1 MLCACATGIGSR
13 AGALLARRLG
23 VTCVQRSCQPPA
35 LINFPLTLTFTF
47 SPDAFMHQGSFLLFH
62 YYPDVLLEFISFS
75 SVCFGTYVKKSQNP
89 FPEAVNA
96 SSSMCRWSALVGVWP
111 WCLLCPRE
119 SVGTGSAVGSSLTQ
133 ITHSGVCVC
142 MCVHMCACTLQLTEQ
157 LLCLGLD
164 PLPRALGLGSPCCL
178 FFHVGCKALR
188 SLSSPVGAWPWGTE
202 PSPRGSPPEPGARL
216 PWLTLPL
223 TAHLQ
228 EVWWSTPVPAGC
240 WAPRPGCWGTGQGFR
255 GLRRPQS
262 QHGKAESPSNAPC
275 GNICSLNTD

>member
-1 MLCACATGIGSR
+1 MPAAPCA
-13 AGALLARRLG
+13 
-23 VTCVQRSCQPPA
+23 
-35 LINFPLTLTFTF
+35 
-47 SPDAFMHQGSFLLFH
+47 
-62 YYPDVLLEFISFS
+62 
-75 SVCFGTYVKKSQNP
+75 
-89 FPEAVNA
+89 
-96 SSSMCRWSALVGVWP
+96 VGVP
-111 WCLLCPRE
+111 WWVCGPGACCAH
-119 SVGTGSAVGSSLTQ
+119 VSLWDGECCGEL
-133 ITHSGVCVC
+133 SDPGYPFWG
-142 MCVHMCACTLQLTEQ
+142 MCVHVCVCTLQLTEQ
-157 LLCLGLD
+157 LPCLGLD
-164 PLPRALGLGSPCCL
+164 PLPRALGSGSPCCL

-223 TAHLQ
+223 TAHLR